1 MTARVADSG
10 EIVESE
16 PPKRLAIRWLHQWR
30 HELSVEGPA
39 TCTIELEPQG
49 EATKL
54 IVTHTIAR
62 EKSKLIEAVSDG
74 WPKIL
79 SNLKSLI
86 ETGDIVIMRS

>member
-1 MTARVADSG
+1 M
-10 EIVESE
+10 
-16 PPKRLAIRWLHQWR
+16 KRYWLGAHCELDFRPGSSWRPELAA
-30 HELSVEGPA
+30 EVPA

-54 IVTHTIAR
+54 AITHTIAR

-86 ETGDIVIMRS
+86 ETGEIVLPRT